1 MLREFGVTRQE
12 PGDLRRRWFSSPRCD
27 LILWLDEDGSLRGFQ
42 LCYDKPS
49 NEHAL
54 TWIQDSGFSHMAV
67 DSGEGSGLGKAAPI
81 LVADG
86 LFEPK
91 QILEILEA
99 ECALVPANYYHHI
112 AAKIHELVESRDASA
127 TMAPNAS

>member
-1 MLREFGVTRQE
+1 MLREFGTTRQE

-27 LILWLDEDGSLRGFQ
+27 LILWLNEDESLRGFQ

-67 DSGEGSGLGKAAPI
+67 DSGEGWGPGKAAPI

-91 QILEILEA
+91 QILDVLEA
-99 ECALVPANYYHHI
+99 ECAMVPADYYRLI
-112 AAKIHELVESRDASA
+112 VEKISELVESRKV
-127 TMAPNAS
+127 